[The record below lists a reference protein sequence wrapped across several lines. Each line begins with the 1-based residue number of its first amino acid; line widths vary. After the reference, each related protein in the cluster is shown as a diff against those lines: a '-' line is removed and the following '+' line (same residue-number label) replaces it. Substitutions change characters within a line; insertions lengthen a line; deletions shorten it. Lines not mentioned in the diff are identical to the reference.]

1 VIRRPLCVVVL
12 AGLAVVAAAERRA
25 DAYHDS
31 VVHVEPRLWF
41 PSLSAEVQSSTD
53 ALAGDVI
60 TDSDLDLDDPISPG
74 GVVTLRAGRHSLRVE
89 GFGLS
94 TDGNTRID
102 RTFSFAGRTYTVN
115 SRVESEF
122 EATVAGAD
130 YGFDVVHTGPLALG
144 LTLGGRLVDAE
155 ARLRAPELAFESQSE
170 VRAVVPAVG
179 AFLVAHPAPVP
190 PFSSLALTLRVS
202 GFTIG
207 DRGEY
212 LDIEAAAE
220 WLPIPVLAL
229 RAGYRFVHG
238 KGEEGD
244 DRGEFDL
251 AGPYVGLTLA
261 F

>member
-1 VIRRPLCVVVL
+1 MIGRPLYVATL
-12 AGLAVVAAAERRA
+12 AGLAVLAAAEHRA
-25 DAYHDS
+25 DAYHES
-31 VVHVEPRLWF
+31 AVHLEPRLWF
-41 PSLSAEVQSSTD
+41 PSLSAEVQSSSD
-53 ALAGDVI
+53 AVAGDVI
-60 TDSDLDLDDPISPG
+60 TDTDLDLDDPVSPG
-74 GVVTLRAGRHSLRVE
+74 GVVTLRVGRHSLRVE

-94 TDGNTRID
+94 TDGDTRID

-122 EATVAGAD
+122 DATVAGAD
-130 YGFDVVHTGPLALG
+130 YGFDVVQTGPLALG
-144 LTLGGRLVDAE
+144 LTLGARVVDAE
-155 ARLRAPELAFESQSE
+155 ARLRAPELGFDSESE

-212 LDIEAAAE
+212 LDVEGAAE

-229 RAGYRFVHG
+229 RVGYRFVHG
-238 KGEEGD
+238 KGEEDD